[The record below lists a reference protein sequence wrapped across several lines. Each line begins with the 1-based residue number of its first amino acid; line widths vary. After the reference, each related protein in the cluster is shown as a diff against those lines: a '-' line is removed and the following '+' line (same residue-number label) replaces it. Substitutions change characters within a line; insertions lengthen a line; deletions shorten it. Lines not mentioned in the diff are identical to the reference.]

1 MSSDIKDANLP
12 IGGSFVD
19 LTKEQVEQIEKWL
32 RDPTADLLINCLKSM
47 AGHSLLAANR
57 TLINEIIPERHSNES
72 SINLDN
78 AHKLNF
84 AADLL
89 LSIRRGKKKLNL
101 LKLKLGE

>member
-1 MSSDIKDANLP
+1 MSADLKDSNLP

-19 LTKEQVEQIEKWL
+19 LKEEQVKQVEQWL
-32 RDPTADLLINCLKSM
+32 RDPSADLLINCLKSM

-57 TLINEIIPERHSNES
+57 TLINEIIPERHSSES

-89 LSIRRGKKKLNL
+89 LDIRKGKKKLNL